1 MTDSPVLPEFSP
13 PSSPGKRQYI
23 APAIFA
29 LVILLVLGAVIVL
42 AQRSGGSGAPPRP
55 GAFVTPVDPRPFV
68 VYSVQQA
75 SEGSVTFG
83 SGDGQQV
90 SDLAIDANTRIEV
103 LTIAPFDSIAVGD
116 WVTLIGVP
124 NGVRTF
130 ALRGIVV
137 LPEPGTERVTG
148 FATTPGGFLG
158 HEVSRDPAEQ
168 PAVGGIVTAVGEDSL
183 TLDAPDGRTDITVS
197 LDAENPPP
205 VVQRV
210 EQGSLED
217 LRAGASVAFPA
228 EDGRPAP
235 GFDAVLV
242 TLP

>member
-13 PSSPGKRQYI
+13 PSPPGKRQYV
-23 APAIFA
+23 APAVFGIVIVA
-29 LVILLVLGAVIVL
+29 VLVTVIVL

-55 GAFVTPVDPRPFV
+55 GAFVTPVDPRPMV

-75 SEGSVTFG
+75 SGGNITFSSGEGQPVRDVT
-83 SGDGQQV
+83 
-90 SDLAIDANTRIEV
+90 IDANTRIEV
-103 LTIAPFDSIAVGD
+103 LTIAPFESIEEGD
-116 WVTLIGVP
+116 WVTLVGVP
-124 NGVRTF
+124 NNVRTF

-137 LPEPGTERVTG
+137 IPSPGQERVNG
-148 FATTPGGFLG
+148 FALTEGGFFG

-168 PAVGGIVTAVGEDSL
+168 PAVGGIVTAVGEDTL
-183 TLDAPDGRTDITVS
+183 TLDAPVGRTPVTLS
-197 LDAENPPP
+197 LDAENPAP

-217 LRAGASVAFPA
+217 IRPGASVAFPA
-228 EDGRPAP
+228 QDGRPAA
-235 GFDAVLV
+235 GFNAVLV